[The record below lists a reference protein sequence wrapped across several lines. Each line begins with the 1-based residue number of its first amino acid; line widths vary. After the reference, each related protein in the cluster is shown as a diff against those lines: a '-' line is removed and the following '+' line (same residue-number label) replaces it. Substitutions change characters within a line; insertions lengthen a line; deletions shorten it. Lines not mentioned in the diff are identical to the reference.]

1 MTPDLTTLVHRDDL
15 SFPPAF
21 RILRP
26 KLFAVHEKQRLEEE
40 NKRKEEKKLLMRERL
55 EKERNAESTS
65 PSKKGDMAMSP
76 AESATPTLPGD
87 DADHPMN
94 GAHDVAITASS
105 DDKVSRPW
113 TNYRTKL
120 IHRTPTRTHLLN

>member
-26 KLFAVHEKQRLEEE
+26 KLFAVHENQRLEEE

-55 EKERNAESTS
+55 EKERNAEVTS
-65 PSKKGDMAMSP
+65 PSKKDDAATSP

-87 DADHPMN
+87 DGDHPMN
-94 GAHDVAITASS
+94 GANDDPTTTTDGIKASGLGYMLAQS
-105 DDKVSRPW
+105 
-113 TNYRTKL
+113 
-120 IHRTPTRTHLLN
+120 